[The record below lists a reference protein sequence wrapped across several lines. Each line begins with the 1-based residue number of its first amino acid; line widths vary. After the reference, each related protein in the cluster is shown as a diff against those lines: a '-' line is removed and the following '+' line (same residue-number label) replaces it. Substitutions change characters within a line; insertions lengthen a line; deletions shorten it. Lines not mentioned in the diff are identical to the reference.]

1 MTDPSFSIALPPSCD
16 AGLALAFFRPRAVK
30 GVERVAGN
38 TYVRSFVS
46 GGKAGIVE
54 ATVGRKALAVTVRHA
69 RSGQAPV
76 RAAVEERLKRFFN
89 LSPIEAKAARLFRQD
104 PVLSKPF
111 AANRTL
117 RVPGCW
123 EPFELGVRAIL
134 GQQVSVAGATTL
146 AGRIAARH
154 GRKVTGAADGITHL
168 FPEPRDLADADLA
181 GLGLTTRRAAT
192 ITGFAQAVRDRP
204 ALLDT
209 QKPLE
214 RFVDDL
220 VELEGF
226 GPWTAHYMAM
236 RLGYADAFPASDLG
250 VRKALNM
257 APEREVLKIAEAW
270 RPWRATAVMLLWK
283 SLG

>member
-54 ATVGRKALAVTVRHA
+54 ATVGRKALTVTVRHS

-89 LSPIEAKAARLFRQD
+89 LSPIEATAARLFRQD